1 LSYTRLFSKNCPF
14 DPSLAGFAQSPEPHP
29 YTQPKRTAKVGEK
42 PLKPKVESKKLKEF
56 GLPSAKCNS
65 GSKNWLFSSKNR
77 QFSFPN
83 RLLELKSR
91 K

>member
-42 PLKPKVESKKLKEF
+42 ALKPKVESKKLKEF
-56 GLPSAKCNS
+56 GFPPTK
-65 GSKNWLFSSKNR
+65 
-77 QFSFPN
+77 SF
-83 RLLELKSR
+83 R
-91 K
+91 